1 MFNQI
6 KELLVILVFTLISFF
21 SIDLLDYAIFELVVS
36 ETKGQILYN
45 LLIVLSL
52 LASFVI
58 SCFFTCWF
66 LLKRMMSLTEFK
78 TLY

>member
-6 KELLVILVFTLISFF
+6 KEFLVILVFTLISFF
-21 SIDLLDYAIFELVVS
+21 GFDLLDYAIFELVVS

-58 SCFFTCWF
+58 SGFFTCWF

>member
-6 KELLVILVFTLISFF
+6 KELLVILVFTLISFLGV
-21 SIDLLDYAIFELVVS
+21 DMLDYVVFELVVS
-36 ETKGQILYN
+36 ETKVQILYN

-52 LASFVI
+52 LASFVL
-58 SCFFTCWF
+58 SGFFTCWF
-66 LLKRMMSLTEFK
+66 LLKRIMILTEFK